1 MSKCHGS
8 TTLLL
13 GDVLY
18 GIACRNLESQLTQI
32 QALGS
37 GLKTGKEFV
46 HSAVDRL
53 TANIQ
58 LAVHT
63 IKSSPDIQ
71 VDC

>member
-1 MSKCHGS
+1 MFC
-8 TTLLL
+8 
-13 GDVLY
+13 
-18 GIACRNLESQLTQI
+18 IACRNLESQLTQI

-63 IKSSPDIQ
+63 IKSSPDIK
-71 VDC
+71 VRDHH